1 MKVTRLISE
10 VTAFGFGEDKH
21 RSLQQYT
28 VQPRSVVA
36 KVTLALH
43 QNTDCLKLK
52 YVYRFP
58 IVYRSIKRPQSL
70 ITL

>member
-10 VTAFGFGEDKH
+10 VTAFGFGENKH

-36 KVTLALH
+36 KVTLSF
-43 QNTDCLKLK
+43 TPK
-52 YVYRFP
+52 Y
-58 IVYRSIKRPQSL
+58 
-70 ITL
+70 